1 MKLKCADRFD
11 SPIGSRLK
19 HLITSQY
26 KNNESC
32 ERESTYNKVC
42 YCERDHRLQRLR
54 ITLRGHSCG
63 VSCEPQAELHHQ
75 KSKSELR
82 RTCQIFVL
90 RMTPHQDKDRRDD
103 QKRHHSTANDMRDD
117 TEGLVSKARTQHKLD
132 QHHTNGGSHQRAN
145 QPPVGIGF
153 SLPRHNPASR
163 NPASRSENAY

>member
-1 MKLKCADRFD
+1 MKLACADRFD

-19 HLITSQY
+19 HLITSQC
-26 KNNESC
+26 KCNESC

-54 ITLRGHSCG
+54 ITLRGHPCD

-82 RTCQIFVL
+82 RTRQIFVL
-90 RMTPHQDKDRRDD
+90 TMTPQQDNGRRDD
-103 QKRHHSTANDMRDD
+103 QKRHHSSANDMRSDS
-117 TEGLVSKARTQHKLD
+117 ESLVSKPCTKHQLD
-132 QHHTNGGSHQRAN
+132 QYHANGGSHQRAKR
-145 QPPVGIGF
+145 PPVGIGF
-153 SLPRHNPASR
+153 GLPQH